1 MLVNVEFV
9 IFSVLVSPAE
19 IALSAFVPCIL
30 SKVVSFIERNE
41 LPEASIR
48 DAVLVE
54 ASPAVVRIVK
64 LVSDI
69 FVFDVPVAFK
79 RPPVPIV

>member
-1 MLVNVEFV
+1 MSLKVEFV
-9 IFSVLVSPAE
+9 MFNL
-19 IALSAFVPCIL
+19 LSSEADIPLWAFVPSIL

>member
-1 MLVNVEFV
+1 MSLKVEFV
-9 IFSVLVSPAE
+9 IFNL
-19 IALSAFVPCIL
+19 LSSEADIPLWAFAPCIL